1 MEKLIAEIKYYEQII
16 TVELPVDYNKFI
28 NCLSEMLQIPEE
40 MIEKFKIFY
49 IDINYK
55 EFVIKNCQDY
65 SNFLY
70 SVKYKKTE
78 ILNIELIDNIEEKK
92 KLQNQYIILQ
102 KKEDKE
108 KVENDRLNNP
118 YKEYI
123 FKEDTKLIGDNR
135 KLDSGSILSNIK
147 NIENIEFSFLDEEKL
162 NNEKKEKN
170 IGRNLIF
177 KYKSNNDNII
187 NKNINSYYGQN
198 KLVDNQ
204 IRGAPIQINFNIECF
219 YCKKNKMNGIAFY
232 CKNCS
237 IFFCY
242 NCEEEIGKNHQHCYY
257 KIRNIEQFR
266 EISDIHNNLNNQI
279 KNPYDININ
288 SISNNNFIQNKIT
301 DIISEGSKIIESKL
315 HNTYNSI
322 INFFNLNNNNNNNNA
337 DIKIFNRQNFKRNNN
352 IQNNN
357 INDIKTIIEQAKSQY
372 NLEQI
377 GDDEIE
383 RALIIT
389 KGNIDKAVGLLFSNH
404 N

>member
-1 MEKLIAEIKYYEQII
+1 MEKLIAKIKYYEQTII
-16 TVELPVDYNKFI
+16 VELPIDYNKFI
-28 NCLSEMLQIPEE
+28 DSLSEMLQIPEE
-40 MIEKFKIFY
+40 MIEKFNIFY
-49 IDINYK
+49 IDINNK
-55 EFVIKNCQDY
+55 EFMIKKSEDY
-65 SNFLY
+65 SDFLY
-70 SVKYKKTE
+70 AVKYKKAE
-78 ILNIELIDNIEEKK
+78 ILNIELIDNIEENKK
-92 KLQNQYIILQ
+92 IQNKNIILQ

-108 KVENDRLNNP
+108 KAVEDKLNNP

-123 FKEDTKLIGDNR
+123 FEEDTKLMMANAKQEFGN
-135 KLDSGSILSNIK
+135 KLNNIK

-162 NNEKKEKN
+162 NNEKKVKN
-170 IGRNLIF
+170 NGRNLIY
-177 KYKSNNDNII
+177 KYKNNNNNLI

-198 KLVDNQ
+198 NLVDNQ
-204 IRGAPIQINFNIECF
+204 IREAPIQINFNIECY
-219 YCKKNKMNGIAFY
+219 YCKNNKMNGIAFY

-242 NCEEEIGKNHQHCYY
+242 NCEEEIGKNHLHCYY
-257 KIRNIEQFR
+257 KIRNIEQFK
-266 EISDIHNNLNNQI
+266 EISKAHNNLNNQI
-279 KNPYDININ
+279 KNPYNNNIN
-288 SISNNNFIQNKIT
+288 SISNNNSVENKIT

-322 INFFNLNNNNNNNNA
+322 INFFNLNNNNNNNN
-337 DIKIFNRQNFKRNNN
+337 IKIINSQNFKRNNN

-357 INDIKTIIEQAKSQY
+357 INDIKTIIDQAKSQY

>member
-1 MEKLIAEIKYYEQII
+1 MEKLIAEIKYYDQII
-16 TVELPVDYNKFI
+16 TVELPIDYNKFI

-40 MIEKFKIFY
+40 MIENFKIFY
-49 IDINYK
+49 IDINCK
-55 EFVIKNCQDY
+55 VFVIKNSEDY

-70 SVKYKKTE
+70 SVKYKKTK

-92 KLQNQYIILQ
+92 KFQNQNIILQ

-108 KVENDRLNNP
+108 NTNKVRLNNP

-123 FKEDTKLIGDNR
+123 FEEDTKLIGDNT
-135 KLDSGSILSNIK
+135 KQDSRSILNNIK

-162 NNEKKEKN
+162 NKEKKEKN
-170 IGRNLIF
+170 NGRNLIF
-177 KYKSNNDNII
+177 KYKNNNNNII

-204 IRGAPIQINFNIECF
+204 IRGAPIQINFNIECY
-219 YCKKNKMNGIAFY
+219 YCKNKKMNGIAFY

-257 KIRNIEQFR
+257 KVRNIEQFR
-266 EISDIHNNLNNQI
+266 EISNIHNNNLNNQI

-288 SISNNNFIQNKIT
+288 SISNNNSVENKLT
-301 DIISEGSKIIESKL
+301 DILSEGSKIIESKL
-315 HNTYNSI
+315 HNTYDSI
-322 INFFNLNNNNNNNNA
+322 INFFNLNNNNTN
-337 DIKIFNRQNFKRNNN
+337 IKIINRQNFKRNNN

>member
-1 MEKLIAEIKYYEQII
+1 
-16 TVELPVDYNKFI
+16 
-28 NCLSEMLQIPEE
+28 
-40 MIEKFKIFY
+40 
-49 IDINYK
+49 
-55 EFVIKNCQDY
+55 
-65 SNFLY
+65 
-70 SVKYKKTE
+70 
-78 ILNIELIDNIEEKK
+78 
-92 KLQNQYIILQ
+92 
-102 KKEDKE
+102 
-108 KVENDRLNNP
+108 
-118 YKEYI
+118 
-123 FKEDTKLIGDNR
+123 
-135 KLDSGSILSNIK
+135 
-147 NIENIEFSFLDEEKL
+147 
-162 NNEKKEKN
+162 
-170 IGRNLIF
+170 
-177 KYKSNNDNII
+177 
-187 NKNINSYYGQN
+187 
-198 KLVDNQ
+198 
-204 IRGAPIQINFNIECF
+204 
-219 YCKKNKMNGIAFY
+219 MNGIAFY

-288 SISNNNFIQNKIT
+288 SISNNNSIENKIT

-322 INFFNLNNNNNNNNA
+322 INFFNLNNNNNNNT

-389 KGNIDKAVGLLFSNH
+389 NGNIDKAVGLLFSNH

>member
-1 MEKLIAEIKYYEQII
+1 MEKLIAEIKYYDQII
-16 TVELPVDYNKFI
+16 TVELPIDYNKFI

-40 MIEKFKIFY
+40 MIENFKIFY
-49 IDINYK
+49 IDINCK
-55 EFVIKNCQDY
+55 VFVIKNSEDY

-70 SVKYKKTE
+70 SVKYKKTK

-92 KLQNQYIILQ
+92 KFQNQNIILQ

-108 KVENDRLNNP
+108 NTNKVRLNNP

-123 FKEDTKLIGDNR
+123 FEEDTKLIGDNT
-135 KLDSGSILSNIK
+135 KQDSRSILNNIK
-147 NIENIEFSFLDEEKL
+147 NNENIEFSFLDEEKL
-162 NNEKKEKN
+162 NKEKKEKN
-170 IGRNLIF
+170 NGRNLIF
-177 KYKSNNDNII
+177 KYKNNNNNII

-204 IRGAPIQINFNIECF
+204 IRGAPIQINFNIECY
-219 YCKKNKMNGIAFY
+219 YCKNKKMNGIAFY

-237 IFFCY
+237 FFFCY

-257 KIRNIEQFR
+257 KVRNIEQFR
-266 EISDIHNNLNNQI
+266 EISNIHNNNLNNQI

-288 SISNNNFIQNKIT
+288 SISNNNSVENKLT
-301 DIISEGSKIIESKL
+301 DILSEGSKIIESKL
-315 HNTYNSI
+315 HNTYDSI
-322 INFFNLNNNNNNNNA
+322 INFFNLNNNNTN
-337 DIKIFNRQNFKRNNN
+337 IKIINRQNFKRNNN

-383 RALIIT
+383 RALII
-389 KGNIDKAVGLLFSNH
+389 KGKIKEK
-404 N
+404 